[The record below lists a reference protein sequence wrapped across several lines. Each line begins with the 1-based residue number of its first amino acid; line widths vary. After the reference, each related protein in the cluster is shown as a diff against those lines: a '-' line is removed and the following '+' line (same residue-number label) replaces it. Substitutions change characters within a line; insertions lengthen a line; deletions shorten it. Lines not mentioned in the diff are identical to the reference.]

1 MTGDSQNL
9 LFIIIIIL
17 LVFVF
22 VLVGVI
28 LFLFYKFLL
37 KRPLNSEITTPLP
50 SQYLLKKDFVVEK
63 FYCHNHPDKNS
74 IGSCLICEEVFC
86 ESCLIEHD
94 GMFFC
99 KEHFKIF
106 ANCEWEQISDV
117 KTTPDTP
124 MDSMYI
130 WDFKRKLWNDEK
142 IPSFVLTHYKINV
155 ENDFIESYVQ
165 LNVKKELA
173 EKFKIELE
181 KLRPEF
187 SSGLDSK
194 DIEN

>member
-1 MTGDSQNL
+1 MIENSQNF

-17 LVFVF
+17 LLFVF
-22 VLVGVI
+22 ILIGVI
-28 LFLFYKFLL
+28 LFIFYKFLL
-37 KRPLNSEITTPLP
+37 KTPTNTENVATVQLP
-50 SQYLLKKDFVVEK
+50 KLLKKDIVVEK

-86 ESCLIEHD
+86 ENCLIEHD

-106 ANCEWEQISDV
+106 ANNEWEQISDV

-130 WDFKRKLWNDEK
+130 WDFKRQLWNDEK

-165 LNVKKELA
+165 LNVKKDLA
-173 EKFKIELE
+173 EKYRIELE
-181 KLRPEF
+181 KLRPEI
-187 SSGLDSK
+187 SSGQNLKNID
-194 DIEN
+194 